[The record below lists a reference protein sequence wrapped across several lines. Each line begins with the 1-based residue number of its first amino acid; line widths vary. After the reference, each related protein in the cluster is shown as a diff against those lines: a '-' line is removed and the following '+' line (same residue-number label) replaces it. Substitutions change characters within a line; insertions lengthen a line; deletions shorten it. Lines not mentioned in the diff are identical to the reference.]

1 MSYSTTLHISSDNS
15 QCAVMLSRK
24 PQEGDFSLLM
34 IQKRGPLS
42 LPCVIRTATSI
53 EHFKELIRVY
63 FTRRA
68 IKRISERTK
77 TQSSCSA
84 WFIYK
89 RCVISGTMAKFVLN
103 QNLKKINNEKLN
115 YRLTRTF
122 SSTFKTAAMEY
133 GLAQEPIGIQTFF
146 NHFKKLHIN
155 ARFRTV
161 GLTLLKEAPYIGGSP
176 DGLVSCDCCPEPA
189 LIELKC
195 PFRLAQSGI
204 TNWKLLE
211 YLDDQQILRKN
222 HTYYHQISLYMGIF
236 DLKKTHFVVY
246 AKGEIISQ
254 IVHFEK
260 EFFDFQVKNLQEY
273 YLTRYL
279 PSVIGKAV

>member
-1 MSYSTTLHISSDNS
+1 
-15 QCAVMLSRK
+15 MLSRK
-24 PQEGDFSLLM
+24 PQEGDFPLLM
-34 IQKRGPLS
+34 IRKRGPCS
-42 LPCVIRTATSI
+42 LPCVIRMATSI

-63 FTRRA
+63 FTKRA

-77 TQSSCSA
+77 TQSSCPA

-89 RCVISGTMAKFVLN
+89 RCVISGTMAKYVLN

-122 SSTFKTAAMEY
+122 LSTFKTAAMEY
-133 GLAQEPIGIQTFF
+133 GLTQEPFGIQTFF

-155 ARFRTV
+155 ARFQTV

-189 LIELKC
+189 LVELKC
-195 PFRLAQSGI
+195 PFRLAQSGV
-204 TNWKLLE
+204 TSWRLLE
-211 YLDDQQILRKN
+211 YLDEQQILRKN

-260 EFFDFQVKNLQEY
+260 DFFDFQVKNLQEY
-273 YLTRYL
+273 YLTQYL
-279 PSVIGKAV
+279 PSVLGKAV